1 MTELTMQ
8 QIVTEYNKL
17 TGKNIKKFETKTIGL
32 KKLDEARNAKAI
44 TTHRVMDNPETI
56 GDAFSQI
63 ATQIVKQTSKKT
75 YTPKQ
80 LEVILNTNQMVIRK
94 KLRKMFPD
102 QAKKGAWK
110 ITETM
115 LEELKK

>member
-1 MTELTMQ
+1 MTDLSQLSLKELVDRYN
-8 QIVTEYNKL
+8 QI
-17 TGKNIKKFETKTIGL
+17 TGKNIKKFESKAYAI
-32 KKLDEARNAKAI
+32 KKLQE
-44 TTHRVMDNPETI
+44 VETM
-56 GDAFSQI
+56 
-63 ATQIVKQTSKKT
+63 TEPKT

-110 ITETM
+110 ITEDM
-115 LEELKK
+115 LEVLKNDNR

>member
-1 MTELTMQ
+1 MTDLSQLSLKEL
-8 QIVTEYNKL
+8 VDRYNQL
-17 TGKNIKKFETKTIGL
+17 TGKNIKKFESKAYAI
-32 KKLDEARNAKAI
+32 KKLQE
-44 TTHRVMDNPETI
+44 VETM
-56 GDAFSQI
+56 
-63 ATQIVKQTSKKT
+63 TEPKT

-110 ITETM
+110 ITEDM
-115 LEELKK
+115 LKTLKGE

>member
-1 MTELTMQ
+1 MELETLSLKELVDYYN
-8 QIVTEYNKL
+8 QI
-17 TGKNIKKFETKTIGL
+17 TGKNIKKFESKAYAI
-32 KKLDEARNAKAI
+32 KKIKE
-44 TTHRVMDNPETI
+44 
-56 GDAFSQI
+56 
-63 ATQIVKQTSKKT
+63 VKMAEEKT

-80 LEVILNTNQMVIRK
+80 LEVILNANQMVIRK
-94 KLRKMFPD
+94 KLRKLFPD